1 MAIEIWPSI
10 ICADFRALADS
21 LKQLEEAGADGIHLD
36 VMDGHFVPNI
46 TFGPLVVE
54 AIRSATRLPLDA
66 HLMIADPGRYL
77 GDFVRAGADLITV
90 HAEATVHLQRT
101 LAAAREAGAQAA
113 VALNPATPLSAIEY
127 ALEDVSL
134 ALLMTVNPGFAGQA
148 MVRSTLPKIN
158 RLREL
163 IGQRDLDVRVAVDG
177 GVSAETAP
185 DIVRRGAEMLVIG
198 SGLFIP
204 GLTVAQAMNR
214 VRAAVAAAAE

>member
-1 MAIEIWPSI
+1 MPIEIWPSI

-36 VMDGHFVPNI
+36 IMDGHFVPNI

-54 AIRSATRLPLDA
+54 AIRSATKLPLDA

-127 ALEDVSL
+127 VLADVSL

-163 IGQRDLDVRVAVDG
+163 IGQRDLDLRVAVDG

-204 GLTVAQAMNR
+204 GLTLAQAMNR

>member
-77 GDFVRAGADLITV
+77 GDVVRAGADLITV